1 MRIAF
6 LAPAVAVAL
15 LTVTGCADQG
25 QAPSAKRLAALTSHG
40 VQVDYE
46 PLASPRDAVAGSDLI
61 VRGTLTDVVDGI
73 SVKYPDPLATER
85 DAGTYATY
93 VLAVDEVL
101 SGDAA
106 KVRDRRVYVAVNKSP
121 TTEVADLA
129 RANSKPRVVAVLDDI
144 SAWKP
149 MPDATVARSAAVPE
163 GAPLYFA
170 YTDGLWLQDEGAA
183 AMIGLQA
190 EPRELSAA
198 WNGPQT
204 VADFAATIRAA
215 KG

>member
-15 LTVTGCADQG
+15 LTVTGCAGQG
-25 QAPSAKRLAALTSHG
+25 EAPSAKRLAALTSNG
-40 VQVDYE
+40 VHVDYT
-46 PLASPRDAVAGSDLI
+46 PLASPREAVAEGDLI
-61 VRGTLTDVVDGI
+61 VRGTLSDVVDGI
-73 SVKYPDPLATER
+73 SIKYADPLDTER
-85 DAGTYATY
+85 DAGAYATY

-106 KVRDRRVYVAVNKSP
+106 KVRDRRVYVTVSKSR
-121 TTEVADLA
+121 TTEIADLA

-149 MPDATVARSAAVPE
+149 SPDATVTRPAAAPA

-170 YTDGLWLQDEGAA
+170 YTDGLWLQDESAA

-190 EPRELSAA
+190 EPSELSAA